1 MEDIPPAPGQRI
13 KSEEGHVS
21 MADIPPVPAGL
32 AQVADPLVKREDGH
46 VADPEA
52 AASPQAKEPR
62 VKDESHDS
70 KVSPL
75 ASAAAR
81 NPPLPKMKKIIF
93 ICGERRVERWIHDRP
108 ASRASPPRAPS
119 PPPPGPVSC
128 ASLSRETEQG
138 LLWLGRAAHRAVGAR
153 TRRRWRTA
161 TASRDAAAALF
172 ATCPCAASAF
182 AAQAAPAASALHAA
196 APSVAGTGAKV
207 DQVYRSAGRGG
218 PCEPV
223 GEPPER
229 GGVSRGRGRFCWHG
243 EARIFSVWQSS
254 WGHVFRS

>member
-1 MEDIPPAPGQRI
+1 
-13 KSEEGHVS
+13 
-21 MADIPPVPAGL
+21 MADIPPAPAGL

-119 PPPPGPVSC
+119 PPPP
-128 ASLSRETEQG
+128 
-138 LLWLGRAAHRAVGAR
+138 
-153 TRRRWRTA
+153 
-161 TASRDAAAALF
+161 
-172 ATCPCAASAF
+172 
-182 AAQAAPAASALHAA
+182 
-196 APSVAGTGAKV
+196 APSPTPA
-207 DQVYRSAGRGG
+207 
-218 PCEPV
+218 
-223 GEPPER
+223 
-229 GGVSRGRGRFCWHG
+229 SRGRLSKVFFGWGEQRIVQWVREPAADGAPQQPPATPPRPCSPPVLVPPPPSPPRPRLPPPPSPPPRPLSPGPGRKWTKFIVRQGGVVRVNRWVNLPNEEG
-243 EARIFSVWQSS
+243 
-254 WGHVFRS
+254 